1 MKKVVK
7 DDVISHKMFGIGK
20 VLEANNLEKISV
32 HFVDE
37 GQKLLNLN
45 YAKIKILTGDNAKHP
60 ELEKL

>member
-20 VLEANNLEKISV
+20 VLEADNLEKISV

-45 YAKIKILTGDNAKHP
+45 YAKIKILTGDDAIHP